1 MDLNEHIV
9 IFDHALSTL
18 IRTFTINERRFPSA
32 EGRMAYSAHDF
43 ETLAYLDHWPGARAK
58 DLGEHLGVKPT
69 TTQSIIDRLVG
80 RGLVRRDAAYLK
92 GRAVALFLTEQGGSI
107 QAAIQRQN
115 LANCETMLSV
125 LTKSERSAFVSSI
138 AKIAATV
145 EASKQ
150 PS

>member
-115 LANCETMLSV
+115 LANCETMLSA
-125 LTKSERSAFVSSI
+125 LTESERNAFVSSI
-138 AKIAATV
+138 AKVAAAV
-145 EASKQ
+145 EAPK
-150 PS
+150 